1 MEGMLAIG
9 LGYVV
14 ILLPAII
21 IFIVMSA
28 RHKGLEKHNRSI
40 SAVIEVIK
48 DETHKSASIKNK
60 LTDDLFLKKVNEY
73 KLFQLWSNVFN
84 LLLNISRRK
93 LNIEIS
99 ANKNTQDIQI
109 VFLVDTKVKKDLFK
123 ESVYEMIM
131 NQKENSIDLSRAVIK
146 DIIEKYKGE
155 IKIKNEQN
163 SSVLTF
169 DLPLNQG

>member
-1 MEGMLAIG
+1 M
-9 LGYVV
+9 
-14 ILLPAII
+14 
-21 IFIVMSA
+21 
-28 RHKGLEKHNRSI
+28 
-40 SAVIEVIK
+40 
-48 DETHKSASIKNK
+48 
-60 LTDDLFLKKVNEY
+60 
-73 KLFQLWSNVFN
+73 
-84 LLLNISRRK
+84 
-93 LNIEIS
+93 NIEIG

-169 DLPLNQG
+169 VLPLNQV